1 VLKTSIT
8 FVFKLL
14 CNGVVDTNKKRRE
27 SLKRELCPKYHSL
40 GNKPV
45 LEIHRAKILRS
56 WTSVQI
62 SLTTQQNKKPFFRQT
77 SGGSI
82 ATNDSPQLQQLLAKI
97 QEESTSQ
104 LSEGGLMR
112 KLKSRKQDEDMRK
125 FKQ

>member
-1 VLKTSIT
+1 MFSSYYAMALWTQTRNVERALRGNYVPNITASATSL
-8 FVFKLL
+8 F
-14 CNGVVDTNKKRRE
+14 
-27 SLKRELCPKYHSL
+27 
-40 GNKPV
+40 
-45 LEIHRAKILRS
+45 LEIHSAKILRS